1 MEKLVYL
8 IREPKETTGP
18 ALRDRLLATA
28 TRLSAGGAARVAVN
42 VEDDAVAAGKA
53 VTIGKLDPP
62 IRGLVSWWMDNS
74 DDRADAEAILGE
86 AAAAIAGYLVLESV
100 PMRNRDHVAPPAKRT
115 PGVNMV
121 TCINR
126 LTGLSDADFRI
137 LWYEEHCRVAVET
150 QSTFGYVRNTVVRT
164 LTDGA
169 PAWDGIVE
177 ELFPLGA
184 LTDQKV
190 WYAATSDEQLRTH
203 QKRMMESVQRFLD
216 LGSIES
222 HPMSQYLLDA

>member
-8 IREPKETTGP
+8 IREPSATVGA
-18 ALRDRLLATA
+18 ALRDRLLEAA
-28 TRLSAGGAARVAVN
+28 GRLSDAGAAQIAVG
-42 VEDDAVAAGKA
+42 VEDDAVAAGKS
-53 VTIGKLDPP
+53 VTIGKLEPP
-62 IRGLVSWWMDNS
+62 IRGMVSWWMDNS
-74 DDRADAEAILGE
+74 DDRADHESILG
-86 AAAAIAGYLVLESV
+86 AAAASLNGYLVVESV
-100 PMRNRDHVAPPAKRT
+100 PMRNTAHVAAAGQRT

-126 LTGLSDADFRI
+126 LTGLSDADFRT
-137 LWYEEHCRVAVET
+137 LWYEEHRRVAVET
-150 QSTFGYVRNTVVRT
+150 QATFGYVRNTVVRT

-190 WYAATSDEQLRTH
+190 WYAADSDEQLRSH

-222 HPMSQYLLDA
+222 HPMSQYLLDS

>member
-8 IREPKETTGP
+8 IREATETPGP
-18 ALRDRLLATA
+18 ALRDRLLEAA
-28 TRLSAGGAARVAVN
+28 ARLSSGGAARVAVN

-53 VTIGKLDPP
+53 VTIGKLAPP

-74 DDRADAEAILGE
+74 DDRAGAEAILSE
-86 AAAAIAGYLVLESV
+86 AAAAIAGYLVVESV
-100 PMRNRDHVAPPAKRT
+100 PMRNRDQVAPPAKRT
-115 PGVNMV
+115 PGVNIV

-126 LTGLSDADFRI
+126 LAGLSDADFRT
-137 LWYEEHCRVAVET
+137 LWYEHRRVAVET
-150 QSTFGYVRNTVVRT
+150 QSTFGYVRNTVVRP

-190 WYAATSDEQLRTH
+190 WYAATSDEQLRSH